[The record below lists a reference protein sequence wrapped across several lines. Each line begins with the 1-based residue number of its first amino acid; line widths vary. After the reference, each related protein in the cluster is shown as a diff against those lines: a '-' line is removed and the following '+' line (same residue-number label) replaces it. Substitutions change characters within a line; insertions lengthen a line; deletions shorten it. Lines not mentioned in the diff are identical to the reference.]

1 MCTLTKPLLLLLES
15 PIHDRFSSF
24 FIVTAFTETC
34 VCMLCSAERICLA
47 SRRKPS
53 SACRRG
59 VGAVAAAQQTQLP
72 VGGLLGQQL

>member
-15 PIHDRFSSF
+15 HIHDRFSSF

-53 SACRRG
+53 SACSRAVHGAALAPSPQRSRRSY
-59 VGAVAAAQQTQLP
+59 Q
-72 VGGLLGQQL
+72 